1 MEKKKPVQ
9 LNQPR
14 VDPTA
19 MSALV
24 IGVIWNILEQNKPQT
39 SQNKQKSLQ
48 WIVYIHL
55 IISSI
60 IHSFNILNISCHT
73 NPYKSHYPN
82 HGLLRNFLGFR
93 RFHESPQHRTNQLRL
108 DLTSHEFEVQLVH
121 CWLVG
126 SLVKTLMTFHYI
138 GSWLVLA

>member
-1 MEKKKPVQ
+1 MEKKPVQ

-19 MSALV
+19 MSALA
-24 IGVIWNILEQNKPQT
+24 IGVIWNILEHNNPQT
-39 SQNKQKSLQ
+39 SQNQQKSLQ
-48 WIVYIHL
+48 WIASY

-60 IHSFNILNISCHT
+60 PSTSSTFHVTRIPSYPL
-73 NPYKSHYPN
+73 PN

-93 RFHESPQHRTNQLRL
+93 RFHESPQHRTNQLLL
-108 DLTSHEFEVQLVH
+108 DLSSLELVQLVH

-138 GSWLVLA
+138 GSWLVPGFS